1 MSEGQPADVVINTL
15 LFLTKTLPKL
25 TPFCF
30 FFQASN
36 PPMEMPDSHM
46 LSFEIQ
52 HSLSPMLQQQQ
63 PHEALPTIRSFLPQM
78 FSMVREANE
87 KTRGFL
93 LLGIN
98 GVVFHQLT
106 SVTSYVFDEKRKL
119 LNFGEAFNMSLPPM
133 VHISMIVL
141 SFALNYVLLFRVNPG
156 IQCILL
162 LVTILVPSYYF
173 AELAR
178 RAAGI
183 AVDLGSYR
191 MPLIWFSFFG
201 GIGMA
206 LFCGSTVLL
215 IVFLSWLFARRRGLQ
230 FQGITVN
237 GDSIIGA
244 MNA

>member
-1 MSEGQPADVVINTL
+1 M
-15 LFLTKTLPKL
+15 
-25 TPFCF
+25 
-30 FFQASN
+30 
-36 PPMEMPDSHM
+36 
-46 LSFEIQ
+46 
-52 HSLSPMLQQQQ
+52 QQQQ
-63 PHEALPTIRSFLPQM
+63 PPHETLPTIRSFLTQM
-78 FSMVREANE
+78 FSMVRQANE
-87 KTRGFL
+87 NTRGFL

-133 VHISMIVL
+133 VHISMIVW
-141 SFALNYVLLFRVNPG
+141 SFALNYLLLFRLNPG

-162 LVTILVPSYYF
+162 LVTILMQWYYF

-183 AVDLGSYR
+183 AVDLGSYK
-191 MPLIWFSFFG
+191 MPLLWFSFFG

-230 FQGITVN
+230 FQGIRVN

>member
-15 LFLTKTLPKL
+15 FFLTKTLPKL

-36 PPMEMPDSHM
+36 PPMEMLDSHM

-52 HSLSPMLQQQQ
+52 HSLSPMIQQQP
-63 PHEALPTIRSFLPQM
+63 PHEALPTIRSFLLQM
-78 FSMVREANE
+78 FSMVRQANE
-87 KTRGFL
+87 NTRGFL

-133 VHISMIVL
+133 VHISMIVW
-141 SFALNYVLLFRVNPG
+141 SFALNYLLLFRLNPG

-162 LVTILVPSYYF
+162 LVTILMQWYYF

-178 RAAGI
+178 GAAGI
-183 AVDLGSYR
+183 AVDLGSFK
-191 MPLIWFSFFG
+191 MPLLWFSFFG

-206 LFCGSTVLL
+206 LFSGSTVLL
-215 IVFLSWLFARRRGLQ
+215 IVFLSWLCARRRGLE
-230 FQGITVN
+230 FQGIRVN